1 MVRVLHEPQ
10 FVWNFNPDKKQP
22 VPYQHGHNPGKENL
36 ITKFKIMNTKTILV
50 SMITFIFLST
60 NVNAQKPKE
69 ITSVKLDIKQDNP
82 INYKKAQKSVTHS
95 TVTVEGNKINYE
107 AVAGTLILKDK
118 LDTPTL
124 SMSYVAYF
132 KEGDDATKRPITFIY
147 NGGPG
152 SATIWLHMGA
162 WGPQRVYLND
172 TSRTKAPY
180 KTVNNDYSLL
190 DASDLVFIDAP
201 GTGFGELITKEKGG
215 SGEAKDFFGI
225 DQDAQAFAN
234 FITQFIT
241 VFNRWNSP
249 KYLFGESYGTFRS
262 AIVSNLLQSQD
273 NVALNG
279 VILLSQLLTYNNM
292 SDAAKEHP
300 GDDQPY
306 ILVLPTYAATA
317 WYHHKL
323 PNQPEKLEPLL
334 KEVENFALTE
344 YSQALNQGAML
355 SSTAFNNIA
364 EKLHNYTGLS
374 VEYIKKA
381 NLRVTG
387 PQFAQALL
395 GKEDK
400 ITGRLDSRFSGA
412 AMNPL
417 SETAEYDPMDSY
429 IDGAFTATFNNYVRT
444 NLGFGKDLKYKV
456 HGDIPMWDFKRQVGF
471 GAFPNVMNDLAQA
484 MVYNPDLKVMLN
496 MGYFDLGTPYF
507 EGIYEMHHL
516 PMPAALQNNIEY
528 KLYNSGHMVYLHPE
542 SLKLLH
548 DNVAKFIGDTH

>member
-1 MVRVLHEPQ
+1 M
-10 FVWNFNPDKKQP
+10 KS
-22 VPYQHGHNPGKENL
+22 
-36 ITKFKIMNTKTILV
+36 KTIV
-50 SMITFIFLST
+50 ACIIAFIFS
-60 NVNAQKPKE
+60 NVSVKAQMQKQT
-69 ITSVKLDIKQDNP
+69 TSVKVDIMQDSI
-82 INYKKAQKSVTHS
+82 INYKKPQKSVTHG

-107 AVAGTLILKDK
+107 AVAGTIILKNN

-132 KEGDDATKRPITFIY
+132 KEVDDAAQRPLTFIY

-201 GTGFGELITKEKGG
+201 GTGFGEVITKEKGG
-215 SGEAKDFFGI
+215 AGDPKDFFGI
-225 DQDAQAFAN
+225 DQDAHAFAN

-241 VFNRWNSP
+241 DFNRWNSP

-262 AIVSNLLQSQD
+262 AIVSNILQSEN
-273 NVALNG
+273 NVGLNG

-306 ILVLPTYAATA
+306 LLALPTYTATA

-323 PNQPEKLEPLL
+323 PNQPEKLAPLL
-334 KEVENFALTE
+334 KEVENFSLTE
-344 YSQALNQGAML
+344 YSQALNQGSML
-355 SSTAFNNIA
+355 PVTEFNNIA
-364 EKLHNYTGLS
+364 EKLHNYTGLP
-374 VEYIKKA
+374 VEYIRKA
-381 NLRVTG
+381 NLRITG
-387 PQFAQALL
+387 PQFAQTLL

-400 ITGRLDSRFSGA
+400 ITGRLDSRFSGE

-429 IDGAFTATFNNYVRT
+429 IDAAFTATFNNYVRT
-444 NLGFGKDLKYKV
+444 DLGFGKGMKYKV
-456 HGDIPMWDFKRQVGF
+456 HGDIPSWDFKRQNGF

-484 MVYNPDLKVMLN
+484 MIYNPDLKVMLN

-507 EGIYEMHHL
+507 EGVYEMHHL
-516 PMPAALQNNIEY
+516 PMPADLQKNIEY
-528 KLYNSGHMVYLHPE
+528 KFYNSGHMVYLHPE
-542 SLKLLH
+542 SLKELH
-548 DNVAKFIGDTH
+548 DNVAKFISETH